1 MTRCEL
7 RTRGGTMT
15 LDTIVCSDA
24 LTYLRT
30 LPDASVNCVVT
41 SPPYYGLRDYGVT
54 GQLGLEASPRA
65 YVDAMCAVFSEVR
78 RVLRD
83 DGTLWL
89 NVGDSYNNSPRGNTD
104 VANFTKSRKDGGL
117 GWTQEHAQRGLTD
130 YKYDKTKSADVPQ
143 KSLLG
148 IPWRLAF
155 ALVDDGYILRSDIIW
170 AKPNPM
176 PESVT
181 DRPTKAHEYVFL
193 MSKSGRYW
201 YDADAVREPMK
212 PDSASRY
219 AYSFGGP
226 KNIQLK
232 ATDNQTAVV
241 GFRDV
246 TDGRNAR
253 SVWTIATEPT
263 PFAHFATMPQTLVE
277 RCILAGCPKGGVVLD
292 PFVGSGTTALVA
304 RRLDR
309 HYIGCDLNPEYVAL
323 ATKRLKDTDP
333 YQHRDM
339 PNGAVQYSLWG
350 TS

>member
-1 MTRCEL
+1 MN
-7 RTRGGTMT
+7 
-15 LDTIVCSDA
+15 LDTIVCMDA
-24 LTYLRT
+24 LEFMRT

-41 SPPYYGLRDYGVT
+41 SPPYYGLRDYGVS

-65 YVDAMCAVFSEVR
+65 YVEAMCAVFSEVR

-83 DGTLWL
+83 DGVMFL
-89 NVGDSYNNSPRGNTD
+89 NIGDSYSGSGKGRDGDGFSHASGKQATNKGSALGVLYKDNS
-104 VANFTKSRKDGGL
+104 
-117 GWTQEHAQRGLTD
+117 
-130 YKYDKTKSADVPQ
+130 DVPA
-143 KSLLG
+143 KCLLG

-170 AKPNPM
+170 SKPNPM

-201 YDADAVREPMK
+201 YDADATAEVSITHKLARYYGTSGQHGYNK
-212 PDSASRY
+212 AS
-219 AYSFGGP
+219 GGH
-226 KNIQLK
+226 
-232 ATDNQTAVV
+232 
-241 GFRDV
+241 RDKSGSYGDGV
-246 TDGRNAR
+246 TRNAR

-263 PFAHFATMPQTLVE
+263 PFAHFATMPQALVE
-277 RCILAGCPKGGVVLD
+277 RCILAGCPVGGVVLD

-309 HYIGCDLNPEYVAL
+309 HYIGCDLNPKYVAL

-339 PNGAVQYSLWG
+339 PNGAVQQSLWG
-350 TS
+350 LTP